1 MTFSMSEH
9 PRISESLHSPMPGL
23 EAAVRPLMMTDRLR
37 VHALR
42 QQGEAGA
49 KLVIQALALRLRQTA
64 PQTGQ
69 IQVHPVGSQ
78 A

>member
-1 MTFSMSEH
+1 MT
-9 PRISESLHSPMPGL
+9 GL
-23 EAAVRPLMMTDRLR
+23 EAAVRPRMDDRPAAPPA
-37 VHALR
+37 ALR